1 MLHIELFFYC
11 EVGLY
16 QYNVFRSGGNE
27 SILLRIQYTY
37 LHIINCTFPD
47 IKILSKILLQLN
59 LGLVCISRSELKPN
73 HHLLL
78 SIWKLFFSFFR
89 CSLRNWCEE
98 PEKPG
103 TKDVSRV
110 IYAPNAWILP
120 CCVNE
125 KAKFIAKLVT
135 EKISGRQDLDLVW
148 VQWLANNKKKPK
160 RYKKRTHHSLA

>member
-1 MLHIELFFYC
+1 M
-11 EVGLY
+11 
-16 QYNVFRSGGNE
+16 Q
-27 SILLRIQYTY
+27 
-37 LHIINCTFPD
+37 
-47 IKILSKILLQLN
+47 
-59 LGLVCISRSELKPN
+59 
-73 HHLLL
+73 
-78 SIWKLFFSFFR
+78 
-89 CSLRNWCEE
+89 
-98 PEKPG
+98 EKPG

-160 RYKKRTHHSLA
+160 RYEKPQFCLGKKIYKKEKNSCLFLLGQL